1 VKYVPAKI
9 GNTDTPSTTPI
20 CTRLTIERY
29 TKPAGLNASIWATSP
44 VSTISP
50 TRTAPATTS
59 QTKTNLGD
67 KPLTIAQVP
76 AGRPS
81 ELVRLR
87 RTTPQILPEAVEAMR
102 LDWQRK
108 FPASQQPAKVSN
120 GSSIKKTFVGSS
132 LPVSPPVRQRKT
144 TSNGSGS
151 RNTDPTGEDF
161 ELVEHG
167 ELEEDFDVVD
177 DEGPSAANGA
187 K

>member
-1 VKYVPAKI
+1 
-9 GNTDTPSTTPI
+9 
-20 CTRLTIERY
+20 
-29 TKPAGLNASIWATSP
+29 
-44 VSTISP
+44 
-50 TRTAPATTS
+50 
-59 QTKTNLGD
+59 
-67 KPLTIAQVP
+67 
-76 AGRPS
+76 
-81 ELVRLR
+81 
-87 RTTPQILPEAVEAMR
+87 MR

-187 K
+187 KQ